1 MSTRAS
7 GFDLHLKLQFA
18 LGAFTRA
25 LVINKHFGFLFASW
39 RRQKVILGFRLQ
51 CQCQAS
57 TPASVFI
64 VLHMLGQEPLGLA
77 ASGNGTGS
85 SLAP

>member
-1 MSTRAS
+1 MDIFELIW
-7 GFDLHLKLQFA
+7 G
-18 LGAFTRA
+18 
-25 LVINKHFGFLFASW
+25 
-39 RRQKVILGFRLQ
+39 ILSFSLQ
-51 CQCQAS
+51 CQRQAS

-64 VLHMLGQEPLGLA
+64 VLTHHGMLGQEPLGLA

>member
-1 MSTRAS
+1 MDIFELIW
-7 GFDLHLKLQFA
+7 G
-18 LGAFTRA
+18 
-25 LVINKHFGFLFASW
+25 
-39 RRQKVILGFRLQ
+39 ILGFRLQ
-51 CQCQAS
+51 CQRQAS

-64 VLHMLGQEPLGLA
+64 VLTHHGMLGQEPLGLA

>member
-1 MSTRAS
+1 MDIFELIW
-7 GFDLHLKLQFA
+7 G
-18 LGAFTRA
+18 
-25 LVINKHFGFLFASW
+25 
-39 RRQKVILGFRLQ
+39 ILGFRLQ
-51 CQCQAS
+51 CQRQAS